1 MSFLSAFTVWQ
12 FALAGAICAAGPILI
27 HMLNRRRYKVVN
39 WAAMDF
45 LREALQRNRRMLQ
58 IRDIILL
65 VLRTLAVLLFGLAV
79 ARPVISFL
87 GMLGLAG
94 SSLLALVG
102 IGSGEAFDP
111 RKQAELVDNQ
121 AVHAILLVDNSLSMG
136 YADPDNPALDL
147 LARAKDRLRGVIDRF
162 PAGSKF
168 SVIPVCGSREG
179 YSPDPYSTKASALAA
194 LDKIQLVD
202 RTATI
207 QKAAAE
213 ALRAIA
219 SPTELSKRILFVTDQ
234 QASNWRDSL
243 SQDALQKLPEMQVI
257 DISPALREN
266 TWIADFKLQDGV
278 ADVDTPT
285 KFVVQIQSQI
295 GASRRDVPV
304 RIYMGDTVIGE
315 KLIQLEPSGQDIQT
329 REVDFEYTFSAL
341 PELPQPGKPVY
352 VPLKATVA
360 ADYLPQDDER
370 YLVAPVVA
378 ALPVVFVDQYGE
390 DEDVIKNRLGET
402 RHLRTLL
409 APRTSRTDKSLQ
421 LVRIKHHRIEEVT
434 ESILADARLVV
445 IAGVPSIDES
455 QVDLLRE
462 YVQQGGQLM
471 IAAGAAFDAESWMN
485 TAWKEGNGIL
495 PAPLKLQPIGEI
507 PEVAGDQ
514 LKTFFISFDSLAG
527 EDFFQL
533 AGVETKELQDLYS
546 EPIFFKAVDT
556 DLADETIRTW
566 QTAEQKRLEEQV
578 DFLSQVGGRSSELA
592 LKEAKGSLSA
602 EEQKQA
608 QEDTARLKQL
618 QPQWLTWA
626 ESQVGQQD
634 DLQAIAQTKD
644 APLLQ
649 QQIASLVQGNS
660 PRVLA
665 RLDNPER
672 TPWLVERKIGRGNVM
687 WVSSGLLSS
696 WNTLPKTNAVLIF
709 DRLLRSMTQA
719 TLPAP
724 SMAAKDKFII
734 PLPSEDHYA
743 AITLSRPGESVVTEP
758 LDIGFIGNDRRGVT
772 IPAMYERGVYRVSA
786 YRREPT
792 AKEEANEDPTLLKP
806 TWEMKLAIN
815 GEADESQLGTLS
827 TDNRDRLAASP
838 NIRLIQAG
846 DDVSLAGSTLGG
858 HHRWWY
864 LVLAVL
870 VMLLLEMSV
879 LAWPH
884 VRAGETA

>member
-12 FALAGAICAAGPILI
+12 FALAGAVCAAGPVLI
-27 HMLNRRRYKVVN
+27 HLLNRRRYKVVN

-65 VLRTLAVLLFGLAV
+65 ILRTAAVLLFGLAV
-79 ARPVISFL
+79 ARPVVSFL
-87 GMLGLAG
+87 AMLGLAG

-102 IGSGEAFDP
+102 LGSGEGFDP

-121 AVHAILLVDNSLSMG
+121 AVHAIILVDNSLSMG

-147 LARAKDRLRGVIDRF
+147 LARAKDRLRGIVERF

-168 SVIPVCGSREG
+168 SIIPVCGSREG
-179 YSPDPYSTKASALAA
+179 YSPDPYSSKASALAA

-202 RTATI
+202 RTASI
-207 QKAAAE
+207 QKAASE
-213 ALRAIA
+213 AQRAAA

-234 QASNWRDSL
+234 QASNWRESL
-243 SQDALQKLPEMQVI
+243 SPDALQKLPDMQVI
-257 DISPALREN
+257 DISPPNREN
-266 TWIADFKLQDGV
+266 SWIADFKLQDGV

-304 RIYMGDTVIGE
+304 RLYMGDTVIGE
-315 KLIQLEPSGQDIQT
+315 KIIQLEPSGQDIQT

-352 VPLKATVA
+352 VSLRATIA

-370 YLVAPVVA
+370 YLIAPVVA

-409 APRTSRTDKSLQ
+409 APKTSRTDKSLQ
-421 LVRIKHHRIEEVT
+421 LVKIKHHRMDEIT
-434 ESILADARLVV
+434 ESILSDARLVV
-445 IAGVPSIDES
+445 IAGVPSIDEA
-455 QVDLLRE
+455 QVTLLHE
-462 YVQQGGQLM
+462 YMQQGGQVM
-471 IAAGAAFDAESWMN
+471 IAAGASFDAEAWMN
-485 TAWKEGNGIL
+485 TAWRDGTGIL
-495 PAPLKLQPIGEI
+495 PAPLRTQPIGEI
-507 PEVAGDQ
+507 PEIAGDQ

-533 AGVETKELQDLYS
+533 AGVETKELQDLYA

-556 DLADETIRTW
+556 DLGDEAIRNW
-566 QTAEQKRLEEQV
+566 QAAELRRLEEQA
-578 DFLSQVGGRSSELA
+578 DFLAQAAARSNDLA
-592 LKEAKGSLSA
+592 LKEAKGTLSA
-602 EEQKQA
+602 DEQKQA
-608 QEDTARLKQL
+608 IEDNARLKQIR
-618 QPQWLTWA
+618 PQWLLWS
-626 ESQVGQQD
+626 EGQATTGD
-634 DLQAIAQTKD
+634 DVETIAQVQDPQLRK
-644 APLLQ
+644 AQL
-649 QQIASLVQGNS
+649 ASLVQSVS

-665 RLDNPER
+665 RLDNPEK
-672 TPWLVERKIGRGNVM
+672 TPWLVQRKIGRGNVL

-719 TLPAP
+719 TLPAS
-724 SMAAKDKFII
+724 SMSAKDKFII
-734 PLPSEDHYA
+734 PLPSDDHYD

-758 LDIGFIGNDRRGVT
+758 LDIGFIGTDRRGVT
-772 IPAMYERGVYRVSA
+772 VPAMYERGVYRVAA

-792 AKEEANEDPTLLKP
+792 AKEEAVEDPTLLKP
-806 TWEMKLAIN
+806 TWEMKMAVNGDSEESMLASLS
-815 GEADESQLGTLS
+815 ADG
-827 TDNRDRLAASP
+827 RDRIAASP
-838 NIRLIQAG
+838 NLRIVQAG

-864 LVLAVL
+864 LVFVVL
-870 VMLLLEMSV
+870 MLLLVEMSV
-879 LAWPH
+879 LAWPNLR
-884 VRAGETA
+884 RAESA